1 MEQVQRIMAFV
12 DSIGLMMVVDA
23 EKETPIASAC
33 ASVRPGTVPQRL
45 NLQWWLMVDG

>member
-1 MEQVQRIMAFV
+1 MAFV

-33 ASVRPGTVPQRL
+33 ASVCPGTGPPTAQFV
-45 NLQWWLMVDG
+45 QWWLVVNG